1 MRLTALPILRERS
14 SRALRGKRF
23 LLGKHC
29 KEYMPTF
36 MLSLANIVVYA
47 YTAFRSN
54 NVFVMDDRVMLLY
67 GQFNFLVLNG
77 WYWQLFTSMF
87 VHLNLLHLLGNLFFL
102 LIFGL
107 RAEEIFSLWEYLT
120 VYFLSGLTGNLLT
133 LLLGPWTVS
142 VGASGSI
149 FGMFGAV
156 VIYLRMSFG
165 QSIMGGL
172 MLSFLLLL
180 MTGGNEQVNILGHFG
195 GLITGLFIGYL
206 LAKSRINRVVY
217 QYSVVIR

>member
-1 MRLTALPILRERS
+1 
-14 SRALRGKRF
+14 

-54 NVFVMDDRVMLLY
+54 NVFVMDDKVMLLY
-67 GQFNFLVLNG
+67 GQFNFLVFNG

-107 RAEEIFSLWEYLT
+107 RAEEVFNLWEYLT

-156 VIYLRMSFG
+156 VMYLRMSFG

>member
-1 MRLTALPILRERS
+1 
-14 SRALRGKRF
+14 
-23 LLGKHC
+23 
-29 KEYMPTF
+29 MPTF
-36 MLSLANIVVYA
+36 MLSLANIAVYA
-47 YTAFRSN
+47 YTAFHSN
-54 NVFVMDDRVMLLY
+54 NVFVIDDRVMLLY
-67 GQFNFLVLNG
+67 GQFNFLVFNG

-107 RAEEIFSLWEYLT
+107 RAEEVFSLWEYLT

-156 VIYLRMSFG
+156 VMYLRMSFG
-165 QSIMGGL
+165 QSVMGAL
-172 MLSFLLLL
+172 MFSFLLLL

>member
-1 MRLTALPILRERS
+1 
-14 SRALRGKRF
+14 
-23 LLGKHC
+23 
-29 KEYMPTF
+29 

-54 NVFVMDDRVMLLY
+54 NVFVMDDKVMLLY
-67 GQFNFLVLNG
+67 GQFNFLVFNG

-107 RAEEIFSLWEYLT
+107 RAEEVFNLWEYLT

-156 VIYLRMSFG
+156 VMYLRMSFG

>member
-1 MRLTALPILRERS
+1 MRLTALPILREKS
-14 SRALRGKRF
+14 SRVLRGKRF
-23 LLGKHC
+23 LLEKHC

-36 MLSLANIVVYA
+36 MLSFANIAVYA
-47 YTAFRSN
+47 YTALRSN
-54 NVFVMDDRVMLLY
+54 NVFVMDDRVILLY
-67 GQFNFLVLNG
+67 GQFNFLVFNG

-87 VHLNLLHLLGNLFFL
+87 VHLNLFHLLGNLFFL

-107 RAEEIFSLWEYLT
+107 RAEEVFSLWEYLT

-165 QSIMGGL
+165 QSVMGAL
-172 MLSFLLLL
+172 MFSFLLLL

-195 GLITGLFIGYL
+195 GLVAGLFIGYL

>member
-1 MRLTALPILRERS
+1 
-14 SRALRGKRF
+14 
-23 LLGKHC
+23 
-29 KEYMPTF
+29 MPTF

>member
-54 NVFVMDDRVMLLY
+54 NVFVMDDKVMLLY
-67 GQFNFLVLNG
+67 GQFNFLVFNG

-107 RAEEIFSLWEYLT
+107 RAEEVFNLWEYLT

-156 VIYLRMSFG
+156 VMYLRMSFG

-195 GLITGLFIGYL
+195 GFDYWT
-206 LAKSRINRVVY
+206 VY
-217 QYSVVIR
+217 WVFVG

>member
-1 MRLTALPILRERS
+1 
-14 SRALRGKRF
+14 

-29 KEYMPTF
+29 KEYIPTF
-36 MLSLANIVVYA
+36 MLSLANIAVYA
-47 YTAFRSN
+47 YTAFHSN
-54 NVFVMDDRVMLLY
+54 NVFVIDDRVMLLY
-67 GQFNFLVLNG
+67 GQFNFLVFNG